1 MIVVPEDGRLRMITQ
16 ADHAHLAGEIV
27 SLWRADGL
35 PANPRRAE
43 VIFAAR
49 EHDNGWREADSAPRV
64 NPATGRPHDFVTMP
78 DGPRIE
84 IWRRGVERH
93 VLPGPEHRYAA
104 LLICHHA
111 EVLHAARR
119 GEPRWDEEL
128 FEPLE
133 ELIDWLLEETGA
145 APEALAADYSHLA
158 LGDRISLAACQ
169 ASSEPFETAGYR
181 GRFVDGTVLLS
192 PFPLAGA
199 TTFRVRCR
207 TISNRPYADPVDLI
221 GELAAA
227 RWEEIRIRLA
237 PEAAPEESRDPDA
250 PDGR

>member
-1 MIVVPEDGRLRMITQ
+1 MIVVPEGDRLRMITQ

-35 PANPRRAE
+35 PGNPHRGD

-64 NPATGRPHDFVTMP
+64 DPATGRPHDFLTLP

-93 VLPGPEHRYAA
+93 CLNGPERPYAA
-104 LLICHHA
+104 LLICRHA
-111 EVLHAARR
+111 EVLHSGRR
-119 GEPRWDEEL
+119 GEPRWDEQL

-133 ELIDWLLEETGA
+133 ELITWLLEETGT
-145 APEALAADYSHLA
+145 APESLSADAAHVA
-158 LGDRISLAACQ
+158 LGDRISLAACRG
-169 ASSEPFETAGYR
+169 STEPFVTAGTR
-181 GRFVDGTVLLS
+181 GRFADGTVYLS

-207 TISNRPYADPVDLI
+207 TISDRSYADAVDLI

-237 PEAAPEESRDPDA
+237 PETEP
-250 PDGR
+250 G